1 MLNSVFFKVLILTSR
16 LAAIGRI
23 LRTQPLKTDKEI
35 WLINRWH
42 KTNQETSWVRASH
55 QKRMRPLCKK
65 NTLFL
70 LRCFAWGRK
79 KRAGLCTFHPL
90 LNLPYLPLPG
100 NWLSGIWKSSTL
112 DREMQISW
120 KRQNAITKLKIF
132 ASNVTILSWNQY
144 WFLDRVH
151 TINHLS
157 KSRWIVFVQIK
168 KS

>member
-23 LRTQPLKTDKEI
+23 LRTQLLKTDKEI

-65 NTLFL
+65 ILFSFSDALLEAAKKKSRTLYFPP
-70 LRCFAWGRK
+70 A
-79 KRAGLCTFHPL
+79 P
-90 LNLPYLPLPG
+90 
-100 NWLSGIWKSSTL
+100 KSS
-112 DREMQISW
+112 ISAAAGELAF
-120 KRQNAITKLKIF
+120 RYLEIQHIGQRNANIMKKTKCHQKV
-132 ASNVTILSWNQY
+132 SNVTILSWNRY
-144 WFLDRVH
+144 WFLSRVH

>member
-23 LRTQPLKTDKEI
+23 LRTQLLKTDKEI

-100 NWLSGIWKSSTL
+100 NWLSGIWKFSTL

-132 ASNVTILSWNQY
+132 ASNVQY
-144 WFLDRVH
+144 WAE
-151 TINHLS
+151 INIGFSAEFTRSITCQSPDGLCLF
-157 KSRWIVFVQIK
+157 K
-168 KS
+168 